1 MKRGGEMTL
10 SNLLEERNMTK
21 YRLGKISGVPQATI
35 SDICTGKTKIEKCSA
50 ETIYKIARALNV
62 SMEELLRESL
72 ENKKRPTYENF
83 RCDICHELKNLG
95 DMPFLISVIE
105 KDQIRDLYDRKW
117 YVEALYLLSLV
128 DYVSRINDI
137 PLCTDYNDIRR
148 AKLEKTLYPSS
159 VSMLCR
165 IKNSEQP
172 KKEYLC
178 NAIPEF
184 LMHNIA
190 ECEVRDVC

>member
-35 SDICTGKTKIEKCSA
+35 SDICTGKAKIEKCSA

>member
-1 MKRGGEMTL
+1 MV
-10 SNLLEERNMTK
+10 
-21 YRLGKISGVPQATI
+21 YHRL
-35 SDICTGKTKIEKCSA
+35 
-50 ETIYKIARALNV
+50 
-62 SMEELLRESL
+62 
-72 ENKKRPTYENF
+72 
-83 RCDICHELKNLG
+83 
-95 DMPFLISVIE
+95 PFLIFVIE

-178 NAIPEF
+178 NAILEF